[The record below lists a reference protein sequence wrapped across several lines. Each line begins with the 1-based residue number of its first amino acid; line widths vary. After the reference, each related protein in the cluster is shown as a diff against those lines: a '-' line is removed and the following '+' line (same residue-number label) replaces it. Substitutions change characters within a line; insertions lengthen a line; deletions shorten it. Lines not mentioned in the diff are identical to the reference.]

1 MAEEVGIVMTL
12 YDRVS
17 PTLKSIAGSSRAFD
31 KSLDELEASLK
42 AYDKAQTELVGHSAN
57 LKKAIAETDVPS
69 CSRLKRI
76 PFTISFSSS
85 TTRTFFAISS
95 PSCSKPR

>member
-17 PTLKSIAGSSRAFD
+17 PTLKSIAGSNKAFD

-42 AYDKAQTELVGHSAN
+42 AYDKAQTELVGRSAN
-57 LKKAIAETDVPS
+57 LKKAIAETDVKVREAQKELPQAEG
-69 CSRLKRI
+69 RDQQGRAG
-76 PFTISFSSS
+76 
-85 TTRTFFAISS
+85 R
-95 PSCSKPR
+95 RH

>member
-42 AYDKAQTELVGHSAN
+42 AYDKAQTELVGHSQ
-57 LKKAIAETDVPS
+57 I
-69 CSRLKRI
+69 
-76 PFTISFSSS
+76 
-85 TTRTFFAISS
+85 
-95 PSCSKPR
+95 